1 MALLQR
7 HRTGHGQHI
16 HISMLDSVVA
26 FMWPEAMAAH
36 TFISGIKPNP
46 NPNWMA
52 ADTFISVIKREIT
65 FFHLIDASRHL

>member
-1 MALLQR
+1 
-7 HRTGHGQHI
+7 
-16 HISMLDSVVA
+16 MLDSVVA